1 MQPAAAL
8 KFTGYQKF
16 VVGVLAFLQF
26 TIILDFMILSPLGA
40 VLMPDLK
47 ITPAQ
52 FGSVVSAYAFSAGV
66 SGLLAAGFADRFD
79 RKKLLLFFYSGFVIG
94 TLFCGLSHTFPMLLA
109 ARMFTGVFAGVI
121 GSISFAIVTDLFPL
135 EMRGRVM
142 GVIQTAFSAS
152 QVMGIPLGLYF
163 SDHWGW
169 NAPFMMIV
177 GVSLAIGILIFLKL
191 QPIDEHLRTKVDT
204 NPLHH
209 LIDTVK
215 RPAYLRGFMAT
226 ALLATG
232 GFMLMPFGSAFSVNN
247 LGVPYGDLP
256 IVYMITGIVSIA
268 VGPYIGKLADSYGKM
283 RLFTIGTVASMII
296 ILFYT
301 RLGRTPLFEVIA
313 INVAMFASISARII
327 SSSAL
332 ISGIPDPKHR
342 GSFMSVNSSM
352 QQISGGFASALAGLI
367 VSQRADGYIENF
379 EKLGYCVIAAMVI
392 TWVMMQYANR
402 DVQRTMGSG
411 RPQSG
416 GQRIADL

>member
-8 KFTGYQKF
+8 KFTSYQKF

-26 TIILDFMILSPLGA
+26 TIVLDFMILSPLGA

-94 TLFCGLSHTFPMLLA
+94 TLLCGLANTFHLLFA

-142 GVIQTAFSAS
+142 GIIQTAFSTS
-152 QVMGIPLGLYF
+152 QVLGIPIGLYF

-169 NAPFMMIV
+169 NAPFLMIV
-177 GVSLAIGILIFLKL
+177 GVSLAIGILIFMKL
-191 QPIDEHLRTKVDT
+191 RPINEHLRTKPDT

-215 RPAYLRGFMAT
+215 RPAYVRGFMAT

-247 LGVPYGDLP
+247 LGVAYGDLP
-256 IVYMITGIVSIA
+256 LVYMVTGIVSIA

-283 RLFTIGTVASMII
+283 RLFSIGTVFSMVI
-296 ILFYT
+296 ILVYT

-332 ISGIPDPKHR
+332 ISGIPDPRHR

-402 DVQRTMGSG
+402 DVLRAMGSA
-411 RPQSG
+411 RPRSG
-416 GQRIADL
+416 GQRISDL

>member
-8 KFTGYQKF
+8 KFTSYQKF

-40 VLMPDLK
+40 VLMPALK

-94 TLFCGLSHTFPMLLA
+94 TLLCGLANSFQLLLA

-169 NAPFMMIV
+169 NAPFLMIV
-177 GVSLAIGILIFLKL
+177 SVSVAIGALIFLKL
-191 QPIDEHLRTKVDT
+191 QPIDEHLRAKVDK
-204 NPLHH
+204 NPFHH
-209 LIDTVK
+209 LVDTIS

-247 LGVPYGDLP
+247 LGIDYGDLP
-256 IVYMITGIVSIA
+256 LVYMVTGLVSIA
-268 VGPYIGKLADSYGKM
+268 AGPYIGKLADTYGKM
-283 RLFTIGTVASMII
+283 RLFTIGTVFSMTI

-301 RLGRTPLFEVIA
+301 HLGRTPLFEVIA

-332 ISGIPDPKHR
+332 ISGIPDPQHR

-352 QQISGGFASALAGLI
+352 QQISGGLASALAGLI
-367 VSQRADGYIENF
+367 VAQREDGYIENF
-379 EKLGYCVIAAMVI
+379 EKLGYCVVAAMVI
-392 TWVMMQYANR
+392 TWIMMQFANR
-402 DVQRTMGSG
+402 DVQRAKANE
-411 RPQSG
+411 RPQLG
-416 GQRIADL
+416 GPRIADL

>member
-8 KFTGYQKF
+8 KFTSYQKF

-26 TIILDFMILSPLGA
+26 TIILDFMTLSTLGA
-40 VLMPDLK
+40 VLMPALK

-94 TLFCGLSHTFPMLLA
+94 TLLCGLANSFQLLLA

-169 NAPFMMIV
+169 NAPFLMIV
-177 GVSLAIGILIFLKL
+177 SVSVAIGALIFLKL
-191 QPIDEHLRTKVDT
+191 QPIDEHLRAKVDK
-204 NPLHH
+204 NPFHH
-209 LIDTVK
+209 LVDTIS

-247 LGVPYGDLP
+247 LGIDYGDLP
-256 IVYMITGIVSIA
+256 LVYMVTGLVSIA
-268 VGPYIGKLADSYGKM
+268 AGPYIGKLADTYGKM
-283 RLFTIGTVASMII
+283 RLFTIGTVFSMTI

-301 RLGRTPLFEVIA
+301 HLGRTPLFEVIA

-332 ISGIPDPKHR
+332 ISGIPDPQHR

-352 QQISGGFASALAGLI
+352 QQISGGLASALAGLI
-367 VSQRADGYIENF
+367 VAQREDGYIENF
-379 EKLGYCVIAAMVI
+379 EKLGYCVVAAMVI
-392 TWVMMQYANR
+392 TWIMMQFANR
-402 DVQRTMGSG
+402 DVQRAKANE
-411 RPQSG
+411 RPQLG
-416 GQRIADL
+416 GPRIADL